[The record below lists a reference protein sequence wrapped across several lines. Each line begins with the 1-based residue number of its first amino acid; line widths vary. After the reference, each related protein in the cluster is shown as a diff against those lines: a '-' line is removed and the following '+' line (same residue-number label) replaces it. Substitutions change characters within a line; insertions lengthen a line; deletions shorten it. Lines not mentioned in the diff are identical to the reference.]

1 MSEFPTHTKETAPE
15 AARSIFDAAEKAYGI
30 VPNLHRKMAESP
42 ALLEAYWQLSQ
53 VFSSSSL
60 TPVEQ
65 QVVLI
70 AASVTN
76 NCTYCVGAHSV
87 LADLVDTPA
96 EVTEALRT
104 GEVIPDVRLQA
115 LRKFTQSVVITRG
128 WVHESEVSTL
138 LDEGY
143 TRAQVLEVI
152 LGVGL
157 KTLSNYTN
165 HLVATELD
173 AAFQGREWKQVA

>member
-1 MSEFPTHTKETAPE
+1 MSEFPTYTKETAPE
-15 AARSIFDAAEKAYGI
+15 AAKPVLDAAEKAYGM
-30 VPNLHRKMAESP
+30 VPNLHGKMAESP
-42 ALLEAYWQLSQ
+42 ALLEGYWQLSQ
-53 VFSSSSL
+53 VFSNSSL
-60 TPVEQ
+60 TPIEQ

-70 AASVTN
+70 AVSVTN

-87 LADLVDTPA
+87 LADMVDTPA
-96 EVTEALRT
+96 EVTKALRS
-104 GEVIPDVRLQA
+104 GEVIPDARLQA
-115 LRKFTQSVVITRG
+115 LRKFAQSVVITRG
-128 WVHESEVSTL
+128 WVHESEVDAL
-138 LDEGY
+138 LAEGY

-173 AAFQGREWKQVA
+173 TAFQSRAWKQAA

>member
-1 MSEFPTHTKETAPE
+1 MSEFPTHTLETVPE
-15 AARSIFDAAEKAYGI
+15 EAKTIFDAAEKAYGM

-42 ALLEAYWQLSQ
+42 ALLEGYWQLSQ
-53 VFSSSSL
+53 VFSNSSL
-60 TPVEQ
+60 TPIEQ

-76 NCTYCVGAHSV
+76 NCTYCVGAHCV
-87 LADLVDTPA
+87 LADMVNTPA

-104 GEVIPDVRLQA
+104 GEVIPDDRLQA

-128 WVHESEVSTL
+128 WVQESEVSAL
-138 LDEGY
+138 LNEGF
-143 TRAQVLEVI
+143 TRSQVLEVI

-173 AAFQGREWKQVA
+173 AAFQGRAWEQAA

>member
-1 MSEFPTHTKETAPE
+1 MSDFPTHNKETVPE
-15 AARSIFDAAEKAYGI
+15 ESRSVFDEAEKAYGM

-42 ALLEAYWQLSQ
+42 ALLKGYWELSQ
-53 VFSSSSL
+53 IFSRSSL
-60 TPVEQ
+60 TPIEQ

-70 AASVTN
+70 ATSVTN
-76 NCTYCVGAHSV
+76 NCTYCVGAHSM
-87 LADLVDTPA
+87 LADMVDAPQ
-96 EVTEALRT
+96 EVIEALRT
-104 GEVIPDVRLQA
+104 GEEIPDTRLQA

-128 WVHESEVSTL
+128 WVHEIEVGVL
-138 LDEGY
+138 LDEGF

-173 AAFQGREWKQVA
+173 TAFMSRAWKQAA

>member
-1 MSEFPTHTKETAPE
+1 MSDFPTHTKETAPE
-15 AARSIFDAAEKAYGI
+15 AAKAVLDAAEKAYGM

-42 ALLEAYWQLSQ
+42 ALLEGYWQLSQ
-53 VFSSSSL
+53 IFSSSSL
-60 TPVEQ
+60 TAIEQ

-87 LADLVDTPA
+87 LADMVDTPA

-104 GEVIPDVRLQA
+104 GEVIPDTRLQA
-115 LRKFTQSVVITRG
+115 LRRFTQSVVITRG
-128 WVHESEVSTL
+128 WVHKSEVDVL
-138 LDEGY
+138 LAEGY

-165 HLVATELD
+165 HLVDTELD
-173 AAFQGREWKQVA
+173 IAFQGRVWKQAA